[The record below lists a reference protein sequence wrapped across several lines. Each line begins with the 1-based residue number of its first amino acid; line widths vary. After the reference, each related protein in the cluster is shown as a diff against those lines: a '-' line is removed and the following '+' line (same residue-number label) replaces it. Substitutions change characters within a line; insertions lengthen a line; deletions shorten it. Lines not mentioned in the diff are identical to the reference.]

1 MTTEQLMLALI
12 GILLAI
18 VSYFL
23 IQTMTELK
31 TTTKLASTNES
42 DLKLLKQE
50 TESSMTL
57 LKQET
62 KGKHDRLEEKLDDLK
77 ESIQDLTQEIKIL
90 NKK

>member
-12 GILLAI
+12 GILLGI

-31 TTTKLASTNES
+31 ATTKLAIKNES
-42 DLKLLKQE
+42 DQKLLKQE
-50 TESSMTL
+50 SESSIIL

-77 ESIQDLTQEIKIL
+77 EVIQDLTKEIKIL

>member
-1 MTTEQLMLALI
+1 MTTEQLMLSLI
-12 GILLAI
+12 GVLLGI

-23 IQTMTELK
+23 IQTMTDLK
-31 TTTKLASTNES
+31 TTSKLTLKNES
-42 DLKLLKQE
+42 DLILLRQG
-50 TESSMTL
+50 TEASIIL

-77 ESIQDLTQEIKIL
+77 ESIQDLTEEIKIL

>member
-1 MTTEQLMLALI
+1 MTTEQLTLALI

-31 TTTKLASTNES
+31 STSKLADQNKS
-42 DLKLLKQE
+42 DLKLLSQG
-50 TESSMTL
+50 TEASITL

-62 KGKHDRLEEKLDDLK
+62 KGKHDRLEEKLDNLK
-77 ESIQDLTQEIKIL
+77 ESIQDLTEEIKIL

>member
-12 GILLAI
+12 GILLGI

-31 TTTKLASTNES
+31 ATTKLSSKNEG
-42 DLKLLKQE
+42 DIKLLKQE
-50 TESSMTL
+50 TDSSIVL